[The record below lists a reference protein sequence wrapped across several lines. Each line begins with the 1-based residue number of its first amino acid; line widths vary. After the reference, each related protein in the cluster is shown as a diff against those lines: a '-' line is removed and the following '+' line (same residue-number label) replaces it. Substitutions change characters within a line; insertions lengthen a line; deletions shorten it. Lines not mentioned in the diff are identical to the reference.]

1 LSGGGA
7 VTVQLVIAGRSLILQ
22 AIAARTLGAA
32 GYGTYAVL
40 YSILVLLLAVQT
52 SWVGDSLTVFDR
64 FDPRIQGAI
73 LISVLATVGR

>member
-1 LSGGGA
+1 VPGDAAGRVLSGGGA
-7 VTVQLVIAGRSLILQ
+7 VTVQLIIAGGSLILQ
-22 AIAARTLGAA
+22 AIATRTLGAA

-64 FDPRIQGAI
+64 FDPRIQGR
-73 LISVLATVGR
+73 S

>member
-7 VTVQLVIAGRSLILQ
+7 VTVQLVIAGGSRILQ